1 MNKAKKERRID
12 GKKASK
18 ELYFQL
24 NQYLFYEPKYRKLSN
39 NARVLY
45 SILRDRYKL
54 SLLTSDH
61 TDTYTDT
68 DGNIYCILDNTEISY
83 LLTVSEPTAI
93 KAKKELHAVELLDE
107 EYVKDEANRL
117 YVLEPELTTDQWTY
131 KSELDDLRKQ
141 KKEKKDERIK
151 KLKKKK
157 KSEKIQ
163 NKAIESQSSDGDLN
177 NFSHQENGNS
187 TKNGDLN
194 NFSHVTKEFLEYT
207 KVFVIQTDFN
217 NFSKYVG
224 KDIPNLLID
233 FYKEYFKT
241 TKYAKIELAKLF
253 EEENSILVFESIKR
267 AIDGEPDKP
276 IAYIKKTLTNWK
288 EAKCE
293 TLEDIQNYE
302 KEHHE
307 KKKQQE
313 GNRKNIPVRSEMT
326 PDWLKEQKQ
335 QENTPSIVEEN
346 EQAEKNSDDEKKRLD
361 ELLKKYKR
369 D

>member
-1 MNKAKKERRID
+1 MTKDKKERRID
-12 GKKASK
+12 DKKTSK

-93 KAKKELHAVELLDE
+93 KSKKELHAVELLDE

-117 YVLEPELTTDQWTY
+117 YVLEPELTTEQWTY
-131 KSELDDLRKQ
+131 RPELDDLRKQ

-151 KLKKKK
+151 KLKEKK

-163 NKAIESQSSDGDLN
+163 NIAIESQSSD
-177 NFSHQENGNS
+177 
-187 TKNGDLN
+187 GDLN

-241 TKYAKIELAKLF
+241 TKYAKIELAKLC

-276 IAYIKKTLTNWK
+276 IAYIKKTLANWK
-288 EAKCE
+288 EVKCE
-293 TLEDIQNYE
+293 TLADIQNYE

-307 KKKQQE
+307 KKKKQQK
-313 GNRKNIPVRSEMT
+313 GKRKNT
-326 PDWLKEQKQ
+326 PIRREIAPNWLKEKKQ
-335 QENTPSIVEEN
+335 QENTPSIVEDN
-346 EQAEKNSDDEKKRLD
+346 GQAKKNSDDEKKRLD